1 MVRHGAPTWTGV
13 MIPVSTAGTTG
24 EEPRGEACPPSL
36 GYWDSLYCLACC
48 RCSICVNDWM
58 NVGASVEFLSA
69 PGRSRGLELPF
80 CSQALRHR
88 DAGDGSSPD
97 A

>member
-1 MVRHGAPTWTGV
+1 
-13 MIPVSTAGTTG
+13 
-24 EEPRGEACPPSL
+24 
-36 GYWDSLYCLACC
+36 
-48 RCSICVNDWM
+48 M
-58 NVGASVEFLSA
+58 NVGASVEFLPA
-69 PGRSRGLELPF
+69 PGGSRGLELPF

>member
-1 MVRHGAPTWTGV
+1 MVRHGTPAWTGV
-13 MIPVSTAGTTG
+13 TTPVSTAGTTG
-24 EEPRGEACPPSL
+24 EEPRGEACRPSL
-36 GYWDSLYCLACC
+36 VYWDSLCCLACC
-48 RCSICVNDWM
+48 RCSIRVNDWM
-58 NVGASVEFLSA
+58 NVGASVEFLPA